1 MEDAVARKTDRVEA
15 RLSPEERQRI
25 DQAAQL
31 AGQSLSAF
39 MVGAAVEKA
48 DQVIADIAVTVV
60 PPDYFDRL
68 VAEIDKA
75 DPAPQLARAVARAR
89 RSRLIR

>member
-1 MEDAVARKTDRVEA
+1 MATRTERVEA

-25 DQAAQL
+25 RRAADL
-31 AGQSLSAF
+31 AGQSLSKF

-48 DQVIADIAVTVV
+48 ERVIASQATTGL

-68 VAEIDKA
+68 VSALDEAE
-75 DPAPQLARAVARAR
+75 PAPRLARAAKALLR
-89 RSRLIR
+89 RGRIR